1 MPWGER
7 VVQARLL
14 RDWGGVLGR
23 GEIAEEARPPGFWI
37 VMVFAD
43 SEGQAGYISRMEK
56 VQLGNSDVMIT
67 PITFGAWA
75 IGGWMWGGND
85 DNDAVAALHACLD
98 EGLTSIDTAPV
109 YGQGHSEALI
119 GKALKGERQQV
130 EILTKFGLRWDTTE
144 GEFFFESTD
153 RLGRPIKVQKYA
165 GYDSVIRE
173 CEDSLRRLG
182 TDYID
187 LLQIHWHDG
196 STPIEET
203 MRAMEVLLQQGKICA
218 AGVCN
223 YTAEWMEE
231 AEKTISLASN
241 QVPYSML
248 VRKIEEDVVPYVQ
261 EHGNGILAYSP
272 LQRGVLT
279 GKITDDYHFD
289 EGDHRKGS
297 RFFTQPNLGRING
310 FLQDIK
316 PIADEHQCTL
326 AQLVIRWTLEQPGI
340 TAALVGARNAEQVR
354 ANAKAAQVVL
364 SDEEIRQISDRLAEL
379 ELD

>member
-1 MPWGER
+1 
-7 VVQARLL
+7 
-14 RDWGGVLGR
+14 
-23 GEIAEEARPPGFWI
+23 
-37 VMVFAD
+37 
-43 SEGQAGYISRMEK
+43 MEK
-56 VQLGNSDVMIT
+56 VQLGNSDLQIT

-98 EGLTSIDTAPV
+98 EGITTIDTAPV
-109 YGQGHSEALI
+109 YGQGHSEELI
-119 GKALKGERQQV
+119 AKALKGERHHV

-144 GEFFFESTD
+144 GEFFFEST
-153 RLGRPIKVQKYA
+153 GQGGQPIKVHKFA
-165 GYDSVIRE
+165 GYESVIKE

-187 LLQIHWHDG
+187 LLQIHWHD
-196 STPIEET
+196 STTPIEET
-203 MRAMEVLLQQGKICA
+203 MRALEMLIQQGKIRA

-223 YTAEWMEE
+223 YTAEWIEE
-231 AEKTISLASN
+231 AEKTLSLASN

-248 VRKIEEDVVPYVQ
+248 LRQIEEDVVPYVQ

-279 GKITDDYHFD
+279 GKITDGYHFE
-289 EGDHRKGS
+289 EGDHRKGNK
-297 RFFTQPNLGRING
+297 FFTQPNLGRINA

-316 PIADEHQCTL
+316 PIADEHDCTL

-354 ANAKAAQVVL
+354 ANAKAALVSLSAEEVVR
-364 SDEEIRQISDRLAEL
+364 INDRLADL

>member
-1 MPWGER
+1 
-7 VVQARLL
+7 
-14 RDWGGVLGR
+14 
-23 GEIAEEARPPGFWI
+23 
-37 VMVFAD
+37 
-43 SEGQAGYISRMEK
+43 MEK
-56 VQLGNSDVMIT
+56 VQLGKSDLYIT

-85 DNDAVAALHACLD
+85 DQEAIGALHACLD
-98 EGLTSIDTAPV
+98 VGITSIDTAPV
-109 YGQGHSEALI
+109 YGQDHSEELI

-144 GEFFFESTD
+144 GEFFFDSQD
-153 RLGRPIKVQKYA
+153 RYGKPIQIRKYA
-165 GYDSVIRE
+165 PYEGVIRE

-187 LLQIHWHDG
+187 LLQIHWHD
-196 STPIEET
+196 STTPIEEP
-203 MRAMEVLLQQGKICA
+203 MRALETLIQQGKIRA

-223 YTAEWMEE
+223 YQAEWMEE
-231 AEKTISLASN
+231 AEKTVSLASN

-248 VRKIEEDVVPYVQ
+248 LRNIEAEVVPYVQ

-279 GKITDDYHFD
+279 GKITDGYTFA
-289 EGDHRKGS
+289 EGDHRKGN
-297 RFFTQPNLGRING
+297 RFFTQPNLGRINA
-310 FLQDIK
+310 FLSRIQ
-316 PIADEHQCTL
+316 PLADEHNCTL

-354 ANAKAAQVVL
+354 ANALAAQVKL
-364 SDEEIRQISDRLAEL
+364 STEEIALINDHLAEL
-379 ELD
+379 KLN